1 MIVGQ
6 DESGGKSVIMA
17 NIDGKVLSMTKRRL
31 VMQRVILKRKVDA
44 VERRSSG
51 QAEETEQ

>member
-6 DESGGKSVIMA
+6 DESGGKSVIIT

-31 VMQRVILKRKVDA
+31 VMQRVILKRKAEVVDRRNSGL
-44 VERRSSG
+44 VE
-51 QAEETEQ
+51 EMEQ